1 MAATS
6 DPHLLAHQLIARYLR
21 ERGYDATL
29 AAFESDAEQVG
40 QAGLLSASDDDLL
53 SVTEAY
59 LSRQTSLQKKSS
71 DEEEKEKALSI
82 LTQSL
87 PGPSTLEY
95 KSVHTHGLLHTSNI
109 LSIKHAYAPRKWFDT
124 AIAEYRQEHR
134 RCLLTTAAD
143 KRIVFCDPED
153 GDVIQ
158 ILEGDHK
165 AAVLDVA
172 QVEGATGGS
181 TSDWPIDSLP
191 GRLLASA
198 GMDGSVILYD
208 AVSGIVAW
216 CGVKSS

>member
-1 MAATS
+1 MAEES

-29 AAFESDAEQVG
+29 AAFESDAEQAG
-40 QAGLLSASDDDLL
+40 QDALLSSTDDLL

-59 LSRQTSLQKKSS
+59 LSQQTSLQKNLS
-71 DEEEKEKALSI
+71 DQEEKEAALSI
-82 LTQSL
+82 LSQSL

-95 KSVHTHGLLHTSNI
+95 KCVQTHSLLHTSNI
-109 LSIKHAYAPRKWFDT
+109 LSIKHAYAPRRWFDT
-124 AIAEYRQEHR
+124 ASADHRQEHR

-143 KRIVFCDPED
+143 KRIVFCEPED

-172 QVEGATGGS
+172 QVDGAAGIS
-181 TSDWPIDSLP
+181 VSDWPIDALP

-208 AVSGIVAW
+208 AVSVLAPSYCIT
-216 CGVKSS
+216 